1 LYRNGLTMIARIG
14 IADEELVRKYI
25 LDVSAGKLNHV
36 EDIPHF
42 WFSSLT
48 ELAQVLT
55 SDNIKLLNMIAYE
68 RPNSVGKLSEIT
80 DRSVEELSISINKLT
95 SMGFV
100 RIEICGNEERL
111 TAIYTSFEI
120 LVGKELE
127 AQLLQLL

>member
-1 LYRNGLTMIARIG
+1 MIARIG

>member
-1 LYRNGLTMIARIG
+1 MIARIG

-100 RIEICGNEERL
+100 CIEICGNEERL

>member
-1 LYRNGLTMIARIG
+1 MIARIG

-48 ELAQVLT
+48 DLAQVLT
-55 SDNIKLLNMIAYE
+55 NENIKLLYMISRDRA
-68 RPNSVGKLSEIT
+68 NSVGKLSDIT
-80 DRSVEELSISINKLT
+80 GRSVGELSISIDYLASK
-95 SMGFV
+95 GFV
-100 RIEICGNEERL
+100 RIDRCGNEECL

-120 LVGKELE
+120 LMGKELE
-127 AQLLQLL
+127 ANIKVTKWP

>member
-1 LYRNGLTMIARIG
+1 MIARIG

-120 LVGKELE
+120 LVGKEL
-127 AQLLQLL
+127 LQLL